1 MSPNVFGRHA
11 DPIFFIAVFLL
22 VICWSNTSSA
32 QFNASA
38 PLQLNE
44 SGLRFSDTMD
54 TAEQDTVPLP
64 RNVMMQSVILPG
76 WGQYTNRQVWKIPI
90 VYGLIGGLS
99 YYAYWAHTQYSGY
112 RAAFYNSDPENDDF
126 RFGQT
131 PSWVDPNAP
140 SDFYR
145 NSRDF
150 FRNRRDFLI
159 VTVVLSYVLNIVDAY
174 VYAHM
179 RDFDVSDD
187 LSSRIQISPSSD
199 LAAGPN
205 LGLTLKLRF

>member
-1 MSPNVFGRHA
+1 MMRDVPHRPANLLFC
-11 DPIFFIAVFLL
+11 ITVFLW
-22 VICWSNTSSA
+22 VIGWNNISYA
-32 QFNASA
+32 QFNSTFE
-38 PLQLNE
+38 LNTHQ
-44 SGLRFSDTMD
+44 SGLRFSDALD
-54 TAEQDTVPLP
+54 TASQDTVPLP

-76 WGQYTNRQVWKIPI
+76 WGQYTNRQIWKIPI
-90 VYGLIGGLS
+90 VYGLMGGLS

-112 RAAFYNSDPENDDF
+112 RAAFYNSNPENDDL

-131 PSWVDPNAP
+131 PSWIDPNAP
-140 SDFYR
+140 ADFYR

-187 LSSRIQISPSSD
+187 LSSRIQITPSSD

-205 LGLTLKLRF
+205 IGLTFKLRF